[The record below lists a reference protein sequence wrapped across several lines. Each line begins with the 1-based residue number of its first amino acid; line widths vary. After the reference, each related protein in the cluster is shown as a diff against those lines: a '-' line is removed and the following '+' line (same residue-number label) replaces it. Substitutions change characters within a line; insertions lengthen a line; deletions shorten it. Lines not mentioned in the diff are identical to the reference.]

1 MQEKIVKN
9 YIKYMLKNLVVT
21 KNLLYYSNI

>member
-1 MQEKIVKN
+1 MQEKSENN
-9 YIKYMLKNLVVT
+9 YIKYMLKYLVVP